1 MSTFFDDVRSFVYS
15 ERKAPEY
22 TPHQQGVV
30 GRYAAAATNRL
41 SVARDLGMALVVP
54 AVLLRDAIALLVR
67 AVTAGRERDATCE
80 SLAQRNTVEMLQALR
95 AAAARP
101 TDEDSRRVDAVLTAT
116 EPLYLDSLEE
126 AELGRVQEALTREA
140 DWLRHQIDLRSPA
153 HVKATKIG
161 RQAAAVLLIAYLGY
175 ALVAKA
181 VAPKNLAFGKPV
193 RASSHQAGTPDPA
206 GLVDGR
212 KKTDKYGLCT
222 DISLHDPWAIVDLG
236 REHDIHEIVV
246 YNRGDSNLDDGLP
259 YALDLSVDGHDYHE
273 VAQRDTH
280 FGDGGFL
287 SPAWTARVRG
297 RARYVRVRA
306 KGYIALD
313 ELEVF

>member
-1 MSTFFDDVRSFVYS
+1 MSTFFDEVRSFVYS

-22 TPHQQGVV
+22 TQHQHGVV
-30 GRYAAAATNRL
+30 ARYAAGATSRL
-41 SVARDLGMALVVP
+41 NVARELSTPLVVP
-54 AVLLRDAIALLVR
+54 ALLLRDAIQLLVR

-80 SLAQRNTVEMLQALR
+80 SLAQRNPIEMVQALR

-101 TDEDSRRVDAVLTAT
+101 TDDDSRRVDEALATT
-116 EPLYLDSLEE
+116 EPLYFDSLEE

-140 DWLRHQIDLRSPA
+140 DWLRHQIDLRSAA

-161 RQAAAVLLIAYLGY
+161 RQAAFVLLIAYLGY
-175 ALVAKA
+175 ALIAKA
-181 VAPKNLAFGKPV
+181 LAPKNLAFGRPV

-236 REHDIHEIVV
+236 RDLDIHEIVV

-273 VAQRDTH
+273 VAQRDAH

-287 SPAWTARVRG
+287 SPPWTAKVRG

-306 KGYIALD
+306 RGYIALD